1 MQKILGYVIEDSIV
15 KEEEAKILTHI
26 NVAFGHLTMNGELVF
41 DYHPFLKQMKQ
52 VREWNPD
59 IKIVLSIVPEEPDAF
74 TVVSA
79 SEELLGNL
87 TEACRKLVAESG
99 FDGVDFDWE
108 YPCVPSM
115 E

>member
-59 IKIVLSIVPEEPDAF
+59 IKIVLSIVPEEPGCLHC
-74 TVVSA
+74 
-79 SEELLGNL
+79 SERIRELRGNL
-87 TEACRKLVAESG
+87 TGSLPQTGGRERL
-99 FDGVDFDWE
+99 
-108 YPCVPSM
+108 
-115 E
+115 

>member
-1 MQKILGYVIEDSIV
+1 MKVMTDLNGGFRMMQKVLGYVIEDSIV

-59 IKIVLSIVPEEPDAF
+59 IKDCFIHC
-74 TVVSA
+74 T
-79 SEELLGNL
+79 GR
-87 TEACRKLVAESG
+87 T
-99 FDGVDFDWE
+99 
-108 YPCVPSM
+108 
-115 E
+115 

>member
-1 MQKILGYVIEDSIV
+1 MMQKVLGYVIEDSIV

-59 IKIVLSIVPEEPDAF
+59 IKDCFIHC
-74 TVVSA
+74 T
-79 SEELLGNL
+79 GR
-87 TEACRKLVAESG
+87 T
-99 FDGVDFDWE
+99 
-108 YPCVPSM
+108 
-115 E
+115 

>member
-1 MQKILGYVIEDSIV
+1 MMQKVLGYVIEDSIV

-59 IKIVLSIVPEEPDAF
+59 IKIVLSIVPEEPDR
-74 TVVSA
+74 SERSRRA
-79 SEELLGNL
+79 S
-87 TEACRKLVAESG
+87 RPP
-99 FDGVDFDWE
+99 DGGLPQTGGRE
-108 YPCVPSM
+108 RL
-115 E
+115 